1 MKQLLLSFALVLSIA
16 ATAQADRGRPAVNP
30 AAPERATLAQELP
43 VRGQLVCVFPG
54 ADGGCAGA
62 VTFTY
67 EEPQRDYSPA
77 TKPAPSR
84 RVSRR
89 PARAQNLPARP

>member
-1 MKQLLLSFALVLSIA
+1 MKQLLLSFALVLTIA
-16 ATAQADRGRPAVNP
+16 ATAQADRGRPVVNP
-30 AAPERATLAQELP
+30 AAPERATLARELP

-54 ADGGCAGA
+54 ADGGCTGA

-67 EEPQRDYSPA
+67 EEPRRDYAPA

-89 PARAQNLPARP
+89 PARAQNPPRE